1 VAAIET
7 EHRYDP
13 DKPGAFQS
21 VTIEFFH

>member
-13 DKPGAFQS
+13 VKPRDFKS
-21 VTIEFFH
+21 VTIEFSR

>member
-13 DKPGAFQS
+13 VKPRAFKS
-21 VTIEFFH
+21 VTIEFSR